1 MTVAAI
7 LNFPKF
13 EILTVFLLYGGQYAP
28 SCQISSKTGQTV
40 AQIWRLNT
48 IQIGDLPPSW
58 ICWAQ
63 IWTTHDEHLVVFSD
77 VKTWVAIDAVVLIT
91 CSFQYLRV
99 GLEKGYSRPE
109 MVVCGFA
116 PAQRRP
122 RNSSI
127 TCRSSQSIYRWR
139 RSAIPRIKKKKSTKK
154 PIHVT
159 CHVFA
164 ETTHVVAAPHA
175 FACVIIPAT

>member
-1 MTVAAI
+1 MLRFVAEIFWILKMTAAAI

-13 EILTVFLLYGGQYAP
+13 EILTVFLLYGDQYAP

-40 AQIWRLNT
+40 AQIWQLNT

-58 ICWAQ
+58 ICWAL

-109 MVVCGFA
+109 MVVYGFA
-116 PAQRRP
+116 PAQ
-122 RNSSI
+122 
-127 TCRSSQSIYRWR
+127 
-139 RSAIPRIKKKKSTKK
+139 
-154 PIHVT
+154 
-159 CHVFA
+159 
-164 ETTHVVAAPHA
+164 
-175 FACVIIPAT
+175 